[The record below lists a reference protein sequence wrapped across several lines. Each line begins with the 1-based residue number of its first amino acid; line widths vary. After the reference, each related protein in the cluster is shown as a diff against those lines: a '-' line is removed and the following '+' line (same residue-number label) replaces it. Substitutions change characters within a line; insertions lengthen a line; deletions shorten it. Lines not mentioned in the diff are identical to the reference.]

1 MEPASWVRSP
11 LPVRHAPGTTIA
23 LIALTMGFA
32 PASASGQGGQAPGT
46 KTTTAVAASG
56 SQSDRAT
63 RVTGDAFVPPLAMA
77 APSAPGNGAA
87 LPDRLL
93 SLQRGELLTPETARI
108 IATMTPEQIDALTL
122 LLISLGTSAAP
133 GAASVARTDVTP
145 AASDAPWIGNWN
157 DSDLT
162 DDAAL
167 TGDDLALAQTNSVLP
182 HPWQFVEADDGL
194 LIVEMPW
201 DRFSQIIVQPG
212 MIIGTLGEVA
222 TIERS
227 DTAVVLHLTDGREIA
242 AARNPTVLEAELA
255 ARVAAAPAPVIPED
269 TPADPAPEPA
279 PEPSIAQ
286 ATAASVTDGAGAGES
301 DGAVV
306 LASAPTQPGLAD
318 DAAEGMVWVQ
328 VASFRSARTVAE
340 LEAVLRGAG
349 FEAQSM
355 AASAAAEPWH
365 VVRVRTAETALDDT
379 LGALRAL
386 GFADAYVIAADPA
399 QMAQPVA
406 APPPLPPLSAQATP
420 ASIPADA
427 GDSAAWIQVASF
439 QIAANAGQTEALLRD
454 SGFQVRTI
462 PPSDTGQSLHSVRAR
477 PADAR
482 LADALSAVR
491 ALGFADAYIVR
502 TSPERGQGE

>member
-1 MEPASWVRSP
+1 MEPASWARSP

-32 PASASGQGGQAPGT
+32 PASASGQGGQAPGAA
-46 KTTTAVAASG
+46 TTIAVAASG

-77 APSAPGNGAA
+77 APSAPRNGAA
-87 LPDRLL
+87 LPDGLL

-167 TGDDLALAQTNSVLP
+167 TGDDLALALTNSVLP
-182 HPWQFVEADDGL
+182 HPWHFVEADDGL

-227 DTAVVLHLTDGREIA
+227 DTAVVLRLTDGSEIA

-269 TPADPAPEPA
+269 TPADPAPEP
-279 PEPSIAQ
+279 SIAQ
-286 ATAASVTDGAGAGES
+286 ATEASVTDGASEGES
-301 DGAVV
+301 DDAVV

-318 DAAEGMVWVQ
+318 AAAEGMVWVQ

-406 APPPLPPLSAQATP
+406 APPPLPALSAQATP

-439 QIAANAGQTEALLRD
+439 QIAANAGQAEALLRD

>member
-1 MEPASWVRSP
+1 MEPASWARSP

-32 PASASGQGGQAPGT
+32 PASASGQGGQAPGAA
-46 KTTTAVAASG
+46 TTIAVAASG

-77 APSAPGNGAA
+77 APLAPRNGAA
-87 LPDRLL
+87 LPDGLL

-167 TGDDLALAQTNSVLP
+167 TGDDLALALTNSVLP
-182 HPWQFVEADDGL
+182 HPWHFVEADDGL
-194 LIVEMPW
+194 LIVAMPW

-242 AARNPTVLEAELA
+242 AARNLAVLEAELA

-269 TPADPAPEPA
+269 TPADHA

-306 LASAPTQPGLAD
+306 LASAPTKPGLAD
-318 DAAEGMVWVQ
+318 AAAEGMVWVQ

-399 QMAQPVA
+399 QMAQPAA
-406 APPPLPPLSAQATP
+406 APPPLPALSAQATP

>member
-32 PASASGQGGQAPGT
+32 PASASGQGGQAPGAA
-46 KTTTAVAASG
+46 TTIAVAASG

-77 APSAPGNGAA
+77 APSAPRNGAA
-87 LPDRLL
+87 LPDGLL

-167 TGDDLALAQTNSVLP
+167 TGDDLALALTNSVLP
-182 HPWQFVEADDGL
+182 HPWHFVEADDGL

-212 MIIGTLGEVA
+212 MVIGTLGEVA

-227 DTAVVLHLTDGREIA
+227 DTAVVLHLTDGRKIA
-242 AARNPTVLEAELA
+242 AARNPAVLEAELA

-269 TPADPAPEPA
+269 TPADPAPEP
-279 PEPSIAQ
+279 SIAQ
-286 ATAASVTDGAGAGES
+286 ATEASVTDGASEGES
-301 DGAVV
+301 DDAVV

-318 DAAEGMVWVQ
+318 AAAEGMVWVQ

-482 LADALSAVR
+482 LGDALIAVR

>member
-11 LPVRHAPGTTIA
+11 LLVRHAPGTTIA

-133 GAASVARTDVTP
+133 GAVSVAASDVTP

-227 DTAVVLHLTDGREIA
+227 DTAVVLRLTDGRKIA
-242 AARNPTVLEAELA
+242 AARNPAVLEAELA
-255 ARVAAAPAPVIPED
+255 ARAAAAPAPVIAED
-269 TPADPAPEPA
+269 TPADPAPEP
-279 PEPSIAQ
+279 SIAQ
-286 ATAASVTDGAGAGES
+286 ATEASVTDGASEGES
-301 DGAVV
+301 DDAVV

-318 DAAEGMVWVQ
+318 AAAEGMVWVQ
-328 VASFRSARTVAE
+328 VASFRSALTVAE
-340 LEAVLRGAG
+340 LAAVLRDTG

-399 QMAQPVA
+399 QMAQPAA
-406 APPPLPPLSAQATP
+406 APPPLPALSAQATP

>member
-32 PASASGQGGQAPGT
+32 PASASGQGGQAPGAA
-46 KTTTAVAASG
+46 TTIAVAASG

-77 APSAPGNGAA
+77 APSAPRNGAA
-87 LPDRLL
+87 LPDGLL

-167 TGDDLALAQTNSVLP
+167 TGDDLALALTNSVLP
-182 HPWQFVEADDGL
+182 HPWHFVEADDGL

-212 MIIGTLGEVA
+212 MVIGTLGEVA

-227 DTAVVLHLTDGREIA
+227 DTAVVLHLTDGRKIA
-242 AARNPTVLEAELA
+242 AARNPAVLEAELA

-269 TPADPAPEPA
+269 TPADPAPEP
-279 PEPSIAQ
+279 SIAQ
-286 ATAASVTDGAGAGES
+286 ATEASVTDGASEGES
-301 DGAVV
+301 DDAVV

-318 DAAEGMVWVQ
+318 AAAEGMVWVQ

-406 APPPLPPLSAQATP
+406 AQPPLPPLSAQATP
-420 ASIPADA
+420 ASVPADA
-427 GDSAAWIQVASF
+427 GESAAWIQVASF
-439 QIAANAGQTEALLRD
+439 QVAANAGQAEALLRD